1 MDNFTFAFKALF
13 SKSGRN
19 LLQMALINRTVIPLF
34 KLQAW
39 LPQAWLPGP
48 TTVCIEPTNRCNLN
62 CSMCVRR
69 YWDPQENPLGDMT
82 YAFFKE
88 HILGQLK
95 PYQIINLQCVGES
108 LLNKDFLQM
117 LAACKKIGCTATF
130 TTNGVILRKYA
141 EVIVSHGA
149 DEICVSIDGIAAMK
163 KWRYID
169 VDKVLDGIDAVN
181 EAKVRQGRKAPLV
194 AVNCVVTRDS
204 LPELLELLELLGRKR
219 VARVTLIH
227 LIAYDVEQVE
237 QSVLPDFSLAR
248 PIFDKAKVIAGK
260 YRMQLLL
267 PPAPGSRSKCLQ
279 PFRALFVNWD
289 GDVRPCC
296 MSTINERGA
305 LLVGNVTKDSLTALW
320 NSSYMHQLRSS
331 LRSEKNLPDMC
342 LQCPMRRCDLES
354 HTHLILPPDP
364 SRPMNREEAI

>member
-1 MDNFTFAFKALF
+1 MDKFTFAFKALF
-13 SKSGRN
+13 SRSGRN
-19 LLQMALINRTVIPLF
+19 LLQMALINRSVVPLF

-39 LPQAWLPGP
+39 RPQAWLPGP

-82 YAFFKE
+82 YAFFRE

-108 LLNKDFLQM
+108 LLNKDFLEM

-130 TTNGVILRKYA
+130 TTNGIILRKYA
-141 EVIVSHGA
+141 DAIVSHGA
-149 DEICVSIDGIAAMK
+149 DEICVSVDGLAAMK

-181 EAKVRQGRKAPLV
+181 EAKARQGRKAPLV

-204 LPELLELLELLGRKR
+204 LPELPELMELLGRKG

-227 LIAYDVEQVE
+227 LIAYDAEQVE
-237 QSVLPDFSLAR
+237 QSVLPDFSRAR
-248 PIFDKAKVIAGK
+248 QVFDRVKAIADR
-260 YRMQLLL
+260 YRMQLL
-267 PPAPGSRSKCLQ
+267 PPPEPGSRSKCLQ
-279 PFRALFVNWD
+279 PFQALFINWD

-305 LLVGNVTKDSLTALW
+305 LLVGNVTKDRLADLW

-331 LRSEKNLPDMC
+331 LRSEKDLPDMC
-342 LQCPMRRCDLES
+342 RHCPMRRCDLES
-354 HTHLILPPDP
+354 HTHLIVPPEP
-364 SRPMNREEAI
+364 RRPMSREEAV